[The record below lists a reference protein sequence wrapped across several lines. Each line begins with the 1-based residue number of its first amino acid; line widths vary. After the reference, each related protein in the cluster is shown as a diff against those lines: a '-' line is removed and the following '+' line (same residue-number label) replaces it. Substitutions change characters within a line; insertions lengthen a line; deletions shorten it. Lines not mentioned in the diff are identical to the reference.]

1 MPDPYSILG
10 LSPDSSDDTIRRR
23 YLALIRTHSPDR
35 DPDRFTE
42 IREAYEKLRDPV
54 ARLRYQ
60 LFEAGK
66 DESLD
71 VLIADAK
78 AQTSLRRVS
87 VQTLRAFGR
96 QRV

>member
-1 MPDPYSILG
+1 
-10 LSPDSSDDTIRRR
+10 
-23 YLALIRTHSPDR
+23 
-35 DPDRFTE
+35 
-42 IREAYEKLRDPV
+42 LRDPI

-71 VLIADAK
+71 ALIADAK

-87 VQTLRAFGR
+87 VQTLCAFGR
-96 QRV
+96 QHV